1 MKKLSHRQLVLI
13 SSVAWLIYPA
23 YYWIQDWTGVQ
34 NGYLYWAFVCCH
46 ICIYLLTRKAEE
58 QMDEYAE
65 RAMLR
70 AKSICYDISFVVLL
84 VLPNIFNM
92 KAAQLTIR
100 LVGLY
105 ILTFVCGL
113 ITLRGLI
120 FYVYDKQGMD

>member
-13 SSVAWLIYPA
+13 SSVAWLVYPA
-23 YYWIQDWTGVQ
+23 YYWMQEWMGFQ
-34 NGYLYWAFVCCH
+34 NGYLYWPFACIH
-46 ICIYLLTRKAEE
+46 ICVYLLTHKAEE
-58 QMDEYAE
+58 QLDEYAE

-84 VLPNIFNM
+84 VLPTIFNM

-100 LVGLY
+100 LIGLY

-120 FYVYDKQGMD
+120 FYAYDRQGMD

>member
-13 SSVAWLIYPA
+13 SSLLWLIYPTCRWLQEMTGLQNE
-23 YYWIQDWTGVQ
+23 YIYWVV
-34 NGYLYWAFVCCH
+34 LCLH
-46 ICIYLLTRKAEE
+46 IYMIWLTNQAAK

-65 RAMLR
+65 QAMRR
-70 AKSICYDISFVVLL
+70 AKSVCYDISSFALL
-84 VLPNIFNM
+84 VLPHVFNM

-120 FYVYDKQGMD
+120 FYTYDKQGMD